1 MGATVLSPADT
12 AHEPDATP
20 VFRGPPSL
28 VREQKITTNYSLSE
42 SAWVHA
48 IREPYRKLEKVK
60 GGSLRNLLLN

>member
-1 MGATVLSPADT
+1 MCTTALSPADT
-12 AHEPDATP
+12 AHKPDATP

-48 IREPYRKLEKVK
+48 IGEQYRKIEKDK
-60 GGSLRNLLLN
+60 EGL